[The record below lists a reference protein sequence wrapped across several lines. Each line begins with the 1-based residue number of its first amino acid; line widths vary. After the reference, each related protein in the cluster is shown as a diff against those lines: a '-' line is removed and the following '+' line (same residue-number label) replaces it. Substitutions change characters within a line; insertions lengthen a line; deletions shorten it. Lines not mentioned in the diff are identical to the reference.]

1 MLSDGDTKQVYDL
14 KNYLN
19 QCKCMIAKIKF
30 ELRLIISNGFQADCR
45 DDGCPVQRFNFI
57 F

>member
-30 ELRLIISNGFQADCR
+30 ELRLIISN
-45 DDGCPVQRFNFI
+45 
-57 F
+57 